1 HKEDALTYAQSFIYK
16 ANRKLGKHVI
26 GITTQAEQLLLDY
39 HWPGNIR
46 ELRNVIE
53 MAMDS
58 VEGDMLNIK
67 DFASLVEIVNKTEE
81 IHYREPMA
89 LDELEKRMIRLALDR
104 YGNSVEGKKRAAG
117 VLNISLAT
125 LYNKLKTLE
134 DNV

>member
-1 HKEDALTYAQSFIYK
+1 M
-16 ANRKLGKHVI
+16 
-26 GITTQAEQLLLDY
+26 DY